1 MLLLRLLDSPESV
14 LSNKIEQTETDATGR
29 PCGILDSDRQSERQ
43 GDGDYYC
50 GRWFISGA

>member
-29 PCGILDSDRQSERQ
+29 PCGILDLDRQTERQ
-43 GDGDYYC
+43 GHGDYYC
-50 GRWFISGA
+50 GQWFISGA